1 MAYIYLNKET
11 NKITPYGSIQ
21 ALSGHEN
28 IKKDN
33 LYTHFGRK
41 ANAEFE
47 NDKYRIVKAEIIR
60 SSKPTE

>member
-1 MAYIYLNKET
+1 MYIHLNKET
-11 NKITPYGSIQ
+11 NKITPYGSIE
-21 ALSGHEN
+21 ALSAYTG

-41 ANAEFE
+41 GNTEFE
-47 NDKYRIVKAEIIR
+47 NDSYKIVKADVVR

>member
-1 MAYIYLNKET
+1 MYIHLNKET
-11 NKITPYGSIQ
+11 KKITPFGSIEV
-21 ALSGHEN
+21 LSKVTG

-41 ANAEFE
+41 GNTEFE
-47 NDKYRIVKAEIIR
+47 NDSYRIVKAAVIR

>member
-1 MAYIYLNKET
+1 MYIHLNKET
-11 NKITPYGSIQ
+11 NKITSFGSIEV
-21 ALSGHEN
+21 LSKVTG

-41 ANAEFE
+41 GNTEFE
-47 NDKYRIVKAEIIR
+47 NDLYRIVKTDVVR